1 MVRDCAETQSLLVL
15 LILHQLHVFFAGAD
29 KSCVCS
35 CWVTAQ
41 LGLLNGYL
49 QSHTVNVRL
58 AQCSGWDPGI
68 AYVSYFL
75 DGLLFS
81 LF

>member
-1 MVRDCAETQSLLVL
+1 MVRDCAETQSLSVL

-29 KSCVCS
+29 KSCVSSCYCS
-35 CWVTAQ
+35 AGPSEWLPAES
-41 LGLLNGYL
+41 Y
-49 QSHTVNVRL
+49 SNVQL
-58 AQCSGWDPGI
+58 AQCSGWDPEI
-68 AYVSYFL
+68 AYVSYL